1 MANNESSGPS
11 VTTFLAKWIL
21 EKERKYT
28 YRIVFSPE
36 TIGAIVYISKNYD
49 ALRKNVIAGFNITC
63 VGDNNNY
70 SFLPSRMS
78 NTLADKVARHVL
90 DNFVDNYDEYSFLSK
105 GSDERQYCHPKVDL
119 PLVSVMRSKYGT
131 FSEYHTSLDNLDF
144 VSPAGLQG
152 GFEVNKRCLEA
163 LELNDYYDNCIIC
176 EPKMIKRDLKPD
188 KWHLRHFVDG
198 EKMKKQVRDMMN
210 VVFYCDGEHDLIDI
224 SNKVDINYET
234 CHKCLKK
241 LEKSGIIE
249 K

>member
-1 MANNESSGPS
+1 
-11 VTTFLAKWIL
+11 
-21 EKERKYT
+21 
-28 YRIVFSPE
+28 VF
-36 TIGAIVYISKNYD
+36 I
-49 ALRKNVIAGFNITC
+49 
-63 VGDNNNY
+63 
-70 SFLPSRMS
+70 
-78 NTLADKVARHVL
+78 
-90 DNFVDNYDEYSFLSK
+90 
-105 GSDERQYCHPKVDL
+105 
-119 PLVSVMRSKYGT
+119 
-131 FSEYHTSLDNLDF
+131 
-144 VSPAGLQG
+144 
-152 GFEVNKRCLEA
+152 EA